1 MYNIYKEPHETWV
14 SSKYNNIC
22 LTTWLH
28 GVKSSIWR
36 IAIENINWSFLERL
50 LVVITCWFSSGFVF
64 AFQKILLPNFLH
76 EKILFSF
83 CFWFVFTFSPSFLD
97 LFLCGNGYKLR
108 CAFSFS
114 LCNEGHDDTNVVFKL
129 LTSSWNFMVN
139 VKDVEDSSSTCTF
152 HSFFSITR
160 RRLSIDSSQ
169 LLWSLNKLLIIMILV
184 LVYSNFYWTLSER
197 LSMIWSQWFND
208 LNLQFQNLGS
218 RSSWH
223 I

>member
-1 MYNIYKEPHETWV
+1 MKRN
-14 SSKYNNIC
+14 
-22 LTTWLH
+22 
-28 GVKSSIWR
+28 
-36 IAIENINWSFLERL
+36 
-50 LVVITCWFSSGFVF
+50 
-64 AFQKILLPNFLH
+64 
-76 EKILFSF
+76 
-83 CFWFVFTFSPSFLD
+83 CFWFVFTFSSPSFLH
-97 LFLCGNGYKLR
+97 LFLCGKGYKLG

-114 LCNEGHDDTNVVFKL
+114 LCNEAHDDINVVFKL

-160 RRLSIDSSQ
+160 RWLSIDSSQ

-197 LSMIWSQWFND
+197 LSTIRSQQFNN
-208 LNLQFQNLGS
+208 LNLKFEHLGS

-223 I
+223 ILRGICINKFCLVSFCSCFLTWDSLGRAN